1 MHAESASIATPPSRG
16 TQRADRAEYDEAQ
29 VMAYLDELF
38 RGCSGR
44 IALAHQGRGLRNT
57 GSGLQEIL
65 KWTEDGTYSGPRE
78 ASAKVRTL
86 YVRQQPSTYVR
97 MTTVHEGV
105 DGGTRG
111 VEADTAEVVCMW
123 ADIDIAGPG
132 HKTTEPLPPDL
143 ESAVKV
149 LDALPEPTLVVHSGG
164 GIYPLWL
171 FQQPLVVAEAE
182 ALGQAKA
189 LSMAW
194 QLLVQRASAR
204 HGWTYGTGVGD
215 LSRVLRVP
223 GTVNTKTAGDPR
235 PCRIL
240 HEGGPR
246 YVWGD
251 LSAWVRTH
259 SPDLAAEAEARSKPR
274 PSVWAGG
281 WGEAA
286 RLMSADSPF
295 QVLTET
301 ATFGD
306 VLYPAGWTLID
317 VGQDGVE
324 YWQRPGGSSSPYSA
338 KAYLGGVPTLV
349 VWSESAGLP
358 VGEGQKLTI
367 GRVLAHLH
375 CDGDESRTTRGLLSA
390 ARRDMLAPEWAA
402 ELPVHVLEAI
412 RQRCTS
418 PAKAERP
425 RITTAVTA

>member
-1 MHAESASIATPPSRG
+1 MTAENASIATPSSWG
-16 TQRADRAEYDEAQ
+16 MELAAYDGAQ

-44 IALAHQGRGLRNT
+44 IALAHQGPGLRNT
-57 GSGLQEIL
+57 GSGLQEIV
-65 KWTEDGTYSGPRE
+65 KWTEDGTFRGPGE
-78 ASAKVRTL
+78 ASAKVRKL
-86 YVRQQPSTYVR
+86 YARQQPSTYVR
-97 MTTVHEGV
+97 MTTVREGV
-105 DGGTRG
+105 ESGTRG
-111 VEADTAEVVCMW
+111 VEADTAEAVCLW

-132 HKTTEPLPPDL
+132 HKTVEQLPPDL
-143 ESAVKV
+143 ASALRLLDV
-149 LDALPEPTLVVHSGG
+149 LPKPTLIVHSGG
-164 GIYPLWL
+164 GIYPLWV
-171 FQQPLVVAEAE
+171 FEEPLVVTSPDVLRE
-182 ALGQAKA
+182 AKA

-194 QLLVQRASAR
+194 QLLVQRISAR

-223 GTVNTKTAGDPR
+223 GTVNPKVPGNPR
-235 PCRIL
+235 PCRVL
-240 HEGGPR
+240 HNGGPR

-251 LSAWVRTH
+251 LAAWVRTH
-259 SPDLAAEAEARSKPR
+259 SPDLVAEAEERSKPS

-281 WGEAA
+281 WGDAA
-286 RLMSADSPF
+286 QLMSANSPF

-306 VLYPAGWTLID
+306 VLFPAGWTLID
-317 VGQDGVE
+317 IGQDGVE

-367 GRVLAHLH
+367 GRVLAQLH

-390 ARRDMLAPEWAA
+390 ARRDMLAPDWAA
-402 ELPVHVLEAI
+402 ELPEHVLDALRE
-412 RQRCTS
+412 RCTS
-418 PAKAERP
+418 PAEVERP